1 MSLSSSS
8 SSSLGRSKLRTRT
21 AKKKRSFKNVYLRNY
36 PDLVRYISNDFKHL
50 DLPPKAVAEY
60 IDWLEHNITQ
70 RPLLYITHVLTN
82 EVNTKLSQYC
92 LTLKITQ
99 HGFKIE
105 KLETEKG

>member
-8 SSSLGRSKLRTRT
+8 SSSSSGRSART
-21 AKKKRSFKNVYLRNY
+21 AKKRRSFKNVYLRNY

-92 LTLKITQ
+92 LILKITR